1 MSKLLPKWA
10 GLTLAV
16 VLIGG
21 CTTRLAYNN
30 LDVWLNYRLSSYV
43 SLNSSQE
50 SSFDQGVDRA
60 HSLHRR
66 QELPKIH
73 RAIDRLQG
81 DLLNPMT
88 FGQMQEYY
96 NVFTRLGQDSA
107 AILADPMADMF
118 ASLNDSQVAQFEGS
132 LRQRFAEFDRE
143 RDKLSKSQQLA
154 KRSERLQDFT
164 RDWVG
169 SLTSRQEEMLT
180 ELAGY
185 QLEMSPIFRSLRN
198 GYFERWQ
205 QLMKSRTQPAFKGQF
220 TQLMR
225 DMVALDSPQY
235 QSEIRFYLNRRFE
248 LMRRLNHSMS
258 PQQKAYLNRK
268 LVNLR
273 KDVALLINQ

>member
-10 GLTLAV
+10 GITLAI
-16 VLIGG
+16 VLVGG

-43 SLNSSQE
+43 TLSSSQE

-60 HSLHRR
+60 HALHRR
-66 QELPKIH
+66 QEMPKIH
-73 RAIDRLQG
+73 SAIDRLQA
-81 DLLNPMT
+81 DLLSPMT
-88 FGQMQEYY
+88 FGQLQEYY
-96 NVFTRLGQDSA
+96 TVFTRLGQDSA
-107 AILADPMADMF
+107 AILADPVADMF
-118 ASLNDSQVAQFEGS
+118 AQLDDSQVAQFEAR

-143 RDKLSKSQQLA
+143 RSKLSQSQQLA

-164 RDWVG
+164 QDWVG
-169 SLTSRQEEMLT
+169 SLTSRQKELLT
-180 ELAGY
+180 ELASY

-205 QLMKSRTQPAFKGQF
+205 QLMKNRSQPSFKEQF

-235 QSEIRFYLNRRFE
+235 QTEIRFYLNRRFE
-248 LMRRLNHSMS
+248 LMRRLNHTMS

>member
-10 GLTLAV
+10 GVTLAV
-16 VLIGG
+16 VLVGG

-43 SLNSSQE
+43 TLSSSQE

-60 HSLHRR
+60 HALHRQ

-73 RAIDRLQG
+73 SAIDRLQA
-81 DLLNPMT
+81 DLFSPMT
-88 FGQMQEYY
+88 FGQMLEYY
-96 NVFTRLGQDSA
+96 KVFTRLGQDSA
-107 AILADPMADMF
+107 AILANPMADMF
-118 ASLNDSQVAQFEGS
+118 AQLNDTQAAQFEGS
-132 LRQRFAEFDRE
+132 LRQRFTEFDQE
-143 RDKLSKSQQLA
+143 RSKLNQSQQLA

-164 RDWVG
+164 QDWVG
-169 SLTSRQEEMLT
+169 SLTSRQEELLT

-185 QLEMSPIFRSLRN
+185 QLEMAPIFRSLRN
-198 GYFERWQ
+198 GYFDRWR
-205 QLMKSRTQPAFKGQF
+205 QLMKSRTQPAFKAQF

-225 DMVALDSPQY
+225 DMVALNSSRY

-248 LMRRLNHSMS
+248 LMRRLNHTLSR
-258 PQQKAYLNRK
+258 QQQTHLNRK
-268 LVNLR
+268 LVDLR